1 MTKAEFSGRMFFVSH
16 FFLERSMSK
25 MKSALLACSLGLSV
39 LTNPV
44 FAKDLHIGLQ
54 AVITSLDPHFFNTT
68 QNNNMSRHFFETLV
82 KLGPHMEL
90 QPGLAKDWKPID
102 KTTWEL
108 TLRENVKWH
117 DGSPFTAEDVAFSFQ
132 RAPNVPNSPSSFAS
146 ITKEAKEVRA
156 TGPLTI
162 RITTDG
168 PSPLLLNYLSLLPII
183 SKKHGEKAST
193 EDYNSGKA
201 MVGTG
206 PYKFSEYLPN
216 NRVVAVRN
224 DDYWG
229 EKEPWTKVTF
239 KFLSAGAPR
248 VAALL
253 AGDVDLIDGVPPSDA
268 DRLGKDA
275 KLRLVSGLSNRMI
288 YLHMDSSR
296 DRSPFVL
303 DSKGTPMD
311 KNPLKDSR
319 VRKAMSMAINRDA
332 IVGSLLDGRATP
344 AAQFMPM
351 RSFGNS
357 KDLRPEPFDAE
368 GAKKLLAEA
377 GYPNG
382 FQITL
387 HGPNNR
393 YVNDAAVAQVVAQL
407 LTRVGITTKVET
419 MPASIYFTR
428 ASKLDF
434 SVMLLGWGGADVQ
447 EAVMPLRSLVRT
459 FDAKIGA
466 GAANRGRY
474 SNPMLDKLIDQAMD
488 TLDRTARAEISA
500 KATELAIKDTAI
512 VPMYFEQ
519 STWGMKQGL
528 KLQPRIDQYTMAM
541 DIR

>member
-1 MTKAEFSGRMFFVSH
+1 MKI
-16 FFLERSMSK
+16 RS
-25 MKSALLACSLGLSV
+25 LLAACSLSLAALFSSPVAAKELS
-39 LTNPV
+39 
-44 FAKDLHIGLQ
+44 IGVQ
-54 AVITSLDPHFFNTT
+54 AVITSLDPHFHNTT
-68 QNNNMSRHFFETLV
+68 PNNNMSRHFFETLV
-82 KLGPHMEL
+82 ELGPNMEL
-90 QPGLAKDWKPID
+90 KPGLAKEWKPID
-102 KTTWEL
+102 KTTWEV

-117 DGSPFTAEDVAFSFQ
+117 DGSAFTSEDVVFSFQ

-156 TGPLTI
+156 TGPMTI
-162 RITTDG
+162 RITTEG
-168 PSPLLLNYLSLLPII
+168 ASPLLPNYLSLLPII
-183 SKKHGEKAST
+183 SKKTGEKATT

-275 KLRLVSGLSNRMI
+275 NLRLVSGLSNRMI
-288 YLHMDSSR
+288 YLHMDSNR
-296 DRSPFVL
+296 DRSPFVF
-303 DSKGTPMD
+303 DAKGAPLD

-319 VRKAMSMAINRDA
+319 VRKAISLALNRDA

-344 AAQFMPM
+344 AAQFMPF
-351 RSFGNS
+351 RSFGIS
-357 KDLRPEPFDAE
+357 KDLRPDPFDAE

-419 MPASIYFTR
+419 MPAAVYFTR
-428 ASKLDF
+428 ASRLDF
-434 SVMLLGWGGADVQ
+434 SFMLLGWGGADVQ

-459 FDAKIGA
+459 FNRDMGA

-474 SNPMLDKLIDQAMD
+474 SNPELDKLIDQAMD
-488 TLDRTARAEISA
+488 TMDRPARAEISA
-500 KATELAIKDTAI
+500 KATELAIKEMAI

-519 STWGMKQGL
+519 STWGMKRGL